1 MDGERRRITFT
12 LHSDIKQIKITIN
25 SSSLFISEN
34 VLFEYHR
41 NKRLVNLVN
50 ESPNALLYSIHFTC
64 DFLSFAM
71 SGKLPLNWFVFQFE
85 VCLF

>member
-25 SSSLFISEN
+25 NSSLFM
-34 VLFEYHR
+34 YHW
-41 NKRLVNLVN
+41 NKQLVNLVN
-50 ESPNALLYSIHFTC
+50 ESSNALLYSIHFTC